1 MRLLKYYYYYYYA
14 LIKIGFCFVLIL
26 CTLLLIAVGSL
37 SPLLSLTHS
46 HVFVHRI
53 AKTDDFVRRLMEI
66 YQEVLSTGDKQVSVG
81 SGSLICYFFV

>member
-1 MRLLKYYYYYYYA
+1 M
-14 LIKIGFCFVLIL
+14 

-37 SPLLSLTHS
+37 SPLLSLIYS
-46 HVFVHRI
+46 CVFVHRI

-81 SGSLICYFFV
+81 SGSLICYFLCDDNIFMSSVWPGQAQAGY